1 MTSNQKHT
9 TELGTPE
16 MHSQH
21 SVMIEGGTLPRAKVM
36 DQALVDRYLMDGLL
50 TLEEHQAAEYLMNQA
65 SQAGI
70 YTKPLNFESGGGA
83 RTSDPFANDG
93 LQRFGK
99 TLRLLTDKY
108 GEYHKY
114 IVQEVV
120 LHNWDVSENDRR
132 MGILKEGLSWISYR
146 RMSGGKN
153 PLRHITQKKSH
164 AV

>member
-1 MTSNQKHT
+1 MTSNEKHT

-16 MHSQH
+16 MHKQH

-36 DQALVDRYLMDGLL
+36 DQALVDRYLMEGLL

-65 SQAGI
+65 SQAGL
-70 YTKPLNFESGGGA
+70 YTKPLNFESGGSA
-83 RTSDPFANDG
+83 RISDPFANDG
-93 LQRFGK
+93 LERFGK
-99 TLRLLTDKY
+99 TLRLLADKF

-114 IVQEVV
+114 LVQEVV
-120 LHNWDVSENDRR
+120 LHNWDVSGHDRR
-132 MGILKEGLSWISYR
+132 MKMLKEGLAWISHR

-153 PLRHITQKKSH
+153 PLRHITKKKSG

>member
-1 MTSNQKHT
+1 
-9 TELGTPE
+9 

-70 YTKPLNFESGGGA
+70 YTKPLNLSLAAAQGHL
-83 RTSDPFANDG
+83 TLFANDG

-114 IVQEVV
+114 IVQEAV

-153 PLRHITQKKSH
+153 PLRHITSKE
-164 AV
+164 VTCNV